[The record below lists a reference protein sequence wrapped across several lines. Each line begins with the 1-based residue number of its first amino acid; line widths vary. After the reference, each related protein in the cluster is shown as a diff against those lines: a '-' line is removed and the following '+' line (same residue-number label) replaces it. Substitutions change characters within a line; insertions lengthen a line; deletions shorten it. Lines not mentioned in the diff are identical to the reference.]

1 MEALYTKQITGKND
15 LLLHVTEQSRLEMLE
30 NYEDRWPLLNMRK
43 NLQRMRIKINQAA
56 NLILTHPA
64 FENACLIIIGV
75 NCYVLATDDPTA

>member
-43 NLQRMRIKINQAA
+43 NLQRMRIKIN
-56 NLILTHPA
+56 
-64 FENACLIIIGV
+64 
-75 NCYVLATDDPTA
+75 